1 MNYELKKDEA
11 SKICNECNSDYKNLL
26 QYKDKNQ
33 LTNSEIDYIF
43 TICSQCIKKLQSIPL
58 TCVKEKIT
66 AYYLINQLRD
76 LYLKCHYIYEG
87 EYK

>member
-1 MNYELKKDEA
+1 MDYETKKNE
-11 SKICNECNSDYKNLL
+11 SFKVCNECNNDYKNILK
-26 QYKDKNQ
+26 YKDKNR
-33 LTNSEIDYIF
+33 LTNREIDYIF

-76 LYLKCHYIYEG
+76 LYLECHYIYEG
-87 EYK
+87 EK